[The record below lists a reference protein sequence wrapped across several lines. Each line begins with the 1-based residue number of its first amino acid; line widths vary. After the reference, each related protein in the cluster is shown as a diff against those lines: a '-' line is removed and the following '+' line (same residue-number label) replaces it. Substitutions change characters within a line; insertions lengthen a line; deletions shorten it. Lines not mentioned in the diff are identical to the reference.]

1 MLPSRFQHAAPIS
14 LSARFH
20 ACRLR
25 VQNGWQWRRQI
36 AHLGSANHTEYTSAA
51 EWLLARHESARPR
64 LHRTLRATS
73 PVACGAAGILHQLGD
88 SHGVRYILLRAYQD
102 EWFTHYPAQD
112 IAASAHHLS
121 LRIGVEPIRQ
131 VIWQAL
137 EDAPYAP
144 NAQACLQ
151 TLTIALS
158 GLRALNV
165 IATHSE
171 AHFKGN
177 LDTVFWEQAFH
188 FGQALLPPY
197 KQAITSM
204 PLFGNMTGWIR
215 AEAMRGLLREHSG
228 DTCLLVF
235 SDALQMEDLSVVRS
249 AIIALQC
256 LGNARAV
263 PALETL
269 AFTTGHPL
277 SLPARRAIER
287 LAGTQAEVLTLVR
300 ASRED
305 VEAEELL
312 RAARPTRP
320 EAAEGERE
328 TLLHVCRE

>member
-1 MLPSRFQHAAPIS
+1 MLPSRFQHAAPNS
-14 LSARFH
+14 LSSRFH

-25 VQNGWQWRRQI
+25 IQDGWQWRRQL
-36 AHLGSANHTEYTSAA
+36 AHLGSANHAEHASAA
-51 EWLLARHESARPR
+51 EWLLARHETARPR
-64 LHRTLRATS
+64 LHRALSAAP

-88 SHGVRYILLRAYQD
+88 LQGVRHILLRAYQD

-112 IAASAHHLS
+112 IAASAHHLEQ
-121 LRIGVEPIRQ
+121 RIGAEPIRQ
-131 VIWQAL
+131 GIRQAL
-137 EDAPYAP
+137 EDAPYSP

-151 TLTIALS
+151 ILTIALS

-165 IATHSE
+165 IASHSE
-171 AHFKGN
+171 APSNSKN
-177 LDTVFWEQAFH
+177 DTSFWMQAFL
-188 FGQALLPPY
+188 FGTAQLPPY

-204 PLFGNMTGWIR
+204 PLFGNMTGWMR
-215 AEAMRGLLREHSG
+215 AEAMRGLLREHPA
-228 DTCLLVF
+228 DICLTIF
-235 SDALQMEDLSVVRS
+235 SDALRAEDQSVVRS
-249 AIIALQC
+249 AIIGLQC
-256 LGNARAV
+256 LGNPRAV

-300 ASRED
+300 ASKED

-328 TLLHVCRE
+328 TLLHV